1 MDNISLK
8 KTQVDVQLLRY
19 ILVLLN
25 MPKEEL
31 IEISNN
37 SENTDQ
43 SRFTS
48 SRRNNDTGYGECNQQ
63 LPKYK
68 TETSHIKNSSK

>member
-1 MDNISLK
+1 MDNLSLK
-8 KTQVDVQLLRY
+8 KPQVDVQLLRY

-25 MPKEEL
+25 ISKGEL

-48 SRRNNDTGYGECNQQ
+48 TRRHNNTSYSECNQ

-68 TETSHIKNSSK
+68 TDTSHITNNPK

>member
-1 MDNISLK
+1 MDNLSSK
-8 KTQVDVQLLRY
+8 KPQVDVQLLRY

-25 MPKEEL
+25 ISKEEL

-43 SRFTS
+43 SRLTS
-48 SRRNNDTGYGECNQQ
+48 TIIRLNNTGHSECHQV
-63 LPKYK
+63 PKYK
-68 TETSHIKNSSK
+68 TETLHITNSPK

>member
-1 MDNISLK
+1 MENLSLK

-19 ILVLLN
+19 ILILLN
-25 MPKEEL
+25 IQKEKL

-48 SRRNNDTGYGECNQQ
+48 TRHADDTDYGEYNQ

-68 TETSHIKNSSK
+68 TETLHIKNSPK

>member
-1 MDNISLK
+1 MDNLTLK

-25 MPKEEL
+25 IPKEEL

-37 SENTDQ
+37 SKNTDQ

-48 SRRNNDTGYGECNQQ
+48 TRGHNNTGYSECNQ

-68 TETSHIKNSSK
+68 TQTSHITNSSK

>member
-1 MDNISLK
+1 MDNLSSK
-8 KTQVDVQLLRY
+8 RTQVDVQLLRY
-19 ILVLLN
+19 ILVVLN
-25 MPKEEL
+25 ISKEEL

-48 SRRNNDTGYGECNQQ
+48 TRRHNNTRYSECNQQ
-63 LPKYK
+63 PKYI
-68 TETSHIKNSSK
+68 TETSHITNSAK

>member
-1 MDNISLK
+1 MDNLSLK

-25 MPKEEL
+25 ISKEEL
-31 IEISNN
+31 IEINN
-37 SENTDQ
+37 SENSEQ

-48 SRRNNDTGYGECNQQ
+48 TRRHNNTRYGECNQ
-63 LPKYK
+63 LSKYI
-68 TETSHIKNSSK
+68 TETSHITNSSK

>member
-1 MDNISLK
+1 MDNLSLK
-8 KTQVDVQLLRY
+8 KAEVDVQLLRY
-19 ILVLLN
+19 ILILLN
-25 MPKEEL
+25 IQKDEL
-31 IEISNN
+31 LEISNN

-48 SRRNNDTGYGECNQQ
+48 TRHAVDTDYSEYNQ

-68 TETSHIKNSSK
+68 TETLRIKNSPK